1 MSISTW
7 LLFIAAAAVSILS
20 PGPAVLVALRN
31 GMSGDIRKVVLSSLG
46 NVCGLLAI
54 AGFAVLGLGVVLKTS
69 EWLFL
74 LLKLLGAAYLIYLG
88 VRQWRSHGFVLS
100 PSGQGEHRTGVR
112 LFTEGLLVA
121 VSNPKAI
128 LFFTAL
134 FPQFLDTG
142 RPVWPQFLLMVG
154 TFMAFSFLTLVAYGT
169 LAKRITRILNSAR
182 RTRWFNRI
190 LGGAFVSLGISVMRL
205 KQPV

>member
-7 LLFIAAAAVSILS
+7 LLFIAAAAISILS

-31 GMSGDIRKVVLSSLG
+31 GMSGDIRRVVLSSLG
-46 NVCGLLAI
+46 NICGLLAI

-69 EWLFL
+69 EWLFV

-88 VRQWRSHGFVLS
+88 VRQWRSHGLVLS
-100 PSGQGEHRTGVR
+100 SPDKAMHRTGAR

-121 VSNPKAI
+121 ISNPKAI

-134 FPQFLDTG
+134 FPQFLDTDH
-142 RPVWPQFLLMVG
+142 PVWPQFLLMVG
-154 TFMAFSFLTLVAYGT
+154 TFMVFSFFTLVAYGT
-169 LAKRITRILNSAR
+169 LAKRITSLFSSAR
-182 RTRWFNRI
+182 RTRWFNRL
-190 LGGAFVSLGISVMRL
+190 LGSAFVGLGVSLMRL
-205 KQPV
+205 RQPV